1 MALAFDRLSAKA
13 AAGFIQT
20 VVVVDNEARF
30 DKVPV
35 PKQLET
41 PPEIIP
47 AEEPEPA
54 PPAGAPIG
62 HPLDARILGDEFA
75 AHGIVAHLL
84 QPVTGEAESS
94 FDSAV
99 IQTCSRVDIVVVDWH
114 LGDEGERATKLI
126 RRLIGSDKQQR
137 LRLLAVYTG
146 DPDLKAIANKLR
158 DALQL
163 ELDEARCLLTSATVR
178 LVVLAKAGT
187 EVAGDLSGLVA
198 SEREL
203 PNRLIKEFAMQSPG
217 LLSNL
222 VLAYLAAVRD
232 NTHRVISLFPPSMD
246 APYLADRAAQAIP
259 TDSEDLAIALVAQ
272 ALEGVIEPRKL
283 RTFVDID
290 AVSAWLRAQEAS
302 GTHFAV
308 PAADAANPAVLV
320 SRALLV
326 RVMRNGRQIIGPPG
340 VSKKR
345 WSDAPSLTAVWC
357 GLADHKQLD
366 HAFAQ
371 LIGIAR
377 THISPETGRIPE
389 LRMGTVVVQPG
400 RSPSKDEHFVCI
412 QPVCDSLR
420 LEEPRDFIFLPI
432 MVLAKHQFVDFDLAF
447 PRLDGSPVTGEIRLR
462 PYDVVTFRFAPNSPS
477 KVVVARRRR
486 LRGRS
491 RWAFRT
497 QTGKRLYWL
506 GELRDEQAQRIVHSF
521 ATRASRVGLA
531 ESEWARVAQHK
542 RFS

>member
-1 MALAFDRLSAKA
+1 MPLTFERLSAKA
-13 AAGFIQT
+13 AASFIQT

-30 DKVPV
+30 EAVPV
-35 PKQLET
+35 PKKLET

-47 AEEPEPA
+47 AEDLTPA
-54 PPAGAPIG
+54 PPVGAPIG
-62 HPLDARILGDEFA
+62 HPLDARVLGDEFA
-75 AHGIVAHLL
+75 AHGIVAHLM
-84 QPVTGEAESS
+84 QPVTGEPESA
-94 FDSAV
+94 FDKAV
-99 IQTCSRVDIVVVDWH
+99 ILTCSSVDVVVVDWH
-114 LGDEGERATKLI
+114 LGDEGERATTLI
-126 RRLIGSDKQQR
+126 KRLIGSDKRQR

-146 DPDLKAIANKLR
+146 EPDLKAVANKLR

-178 LVVLAKAGT
+178 VIVLAKGGT
-187 EVAGDLSGLVA
+187 AVPGDLTGLVA

-203 PNRLIKEFAMQSPG
+203 PNRLIEEFAMQSPG

-259 TDSEDLAIALVAQ
+259 ADAEDLAIALVAQ

-283 RTFVDID
+283 RKFVDLD
-290 AVSAWLRAQEAS
+290 AVSAWLRLQEKS
-302 GTHFAV
+302 GTLFAV
-308 PAADAANPAVLV
+308 PATDAAHPAVPV
-320 SRALLV
+320 DRTLLI
-326 RVMRNGRQIIGPPG
+326 RLMRDGRETVGPA

-345 WSDAPSLTAVWC
+345 WSEAPSLTAVWC
-357 GLADHKQLD
+357 SPSNHQHLD

-371 LIGIAR
+371 LIGLAR
-377 THISPETGRIPE
+377 THISPETGRTPE
-389 LRMGTVVVQPG
+389 LRMGTLVVQPG
-400 RSPSKDEHFVCI
+400 GSAAKDQHFVCI

-420 LEEPRDFIFLPI
+420 LEEPRDFIFLPV
-432 MVLAKHQFVDFDLAF
+432 MVVAEHQFIDFDLAF
-447 PRLDGSPVTGEIRLR
+447 PRLDGSPITGEIGLR
-462 PYDVVTFRFAPNSPS
+462 PYDVVSFKFAPNSAS
-477 KVVVARRRR
+477 KVVVVRRRR
-486 LRGRS
+486 LRGRN

-497 QTGKRLYWL
+497 QSGRQLYWI
-506 GELRDEQAQRIVHSF
+506 GDLRDEQAQRVVQSF

-531 ESEWARVAQHK
+531 ESEWARIAQHK